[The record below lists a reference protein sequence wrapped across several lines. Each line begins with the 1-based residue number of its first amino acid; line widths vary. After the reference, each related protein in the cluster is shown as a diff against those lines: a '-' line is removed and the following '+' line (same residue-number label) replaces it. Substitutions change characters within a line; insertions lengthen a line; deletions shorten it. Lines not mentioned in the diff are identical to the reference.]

1 MSVSKADALPLTRLG
16 GGKRGLEA
24 QSVGAR
30 DAAAQVVADFDAAA
44 AAAAAAADGGSGGG
58 LSRGGSAAATGL
70 VTLMVASPSCVSS
83 R

>member
-16 GGKRGLEA
+16 GGRRGLEA

-44 AAAAAAADGGSGGG
+44 AAAAADGGSGGV

>member
-44 AAAAAAADGGSGGG
+44 AAADGGSGGG

>member
-16 GGKRGLEA
+16 GGRRGLEV

-30 DAAAQVVADFDAAA
+30 DAVAQVVADFDA

-58 LSRGGSAAATGL
+58 LSRGGGAAATGL
-70 VTLMVASPSCVSS
+70 VTLMVASPSCVIS